1 MLEIRAQVHLPL
13 CAAEGPFPTV
23 AHWFTH
29 KNFNRLTFHQRR
41 DSYFYLSALV
51 NGGCQFPRVNLQL
64 PINFRGERLST
75 LRKPNPSAGIH

>member
-1 MLEIRAQVHLPL
+1 
-13 CAAEGPFPTV
+13 
-23 AHWFTH
+23 
-29 KNFNRLTFHQRR
+29 
-41 DSYFYLSALV
+41 V